1 MKIAT
6 NSETGGDFPVGI
18 KRLEYD
24 IGVDGVRDWGLLL
37 PGKRRDL
44 WMVVLHGHGARGD
57 QLYTRKDIRETWLPE
72 FLNTGAG
79 ILTLNLRGNA
89 WMSPAAAADL
99 HNVLHYLRAEQ
110 GLQKAVFCSGSMGG
124 TGNLIYGVLHPE
136 DVAGIVARG
145 AASDLAGYC
154 NWCRAQTRPILKEI
168 AGAICA
174 AYGAAPEQAPDLF
187 ARHSAQV
194 HADRLA
200 MPVYLAHGGADETIP
215 VAQSRALAEKLS
227 GQAGFCY
234 HEIPGG
240 NHDAPLHDTQG
251 LQWVMERLQPF
262 E

>member
-1 MKIAT
+1 MKIVDF
-6 NSETGGDFPVGI
+6 NSVTGGDFPVGI

-24 IGVDGVRDWGLLL
+24 SGVDGVRDWGLLL
-37 PGKRRDL
+37 PGRRRAL
-44 WMVVLHGHGARGD
+44 WIVVLHGHGARGD

-99 HNVLHYLRAEQ
+99 HDVLNYVRAEQ
-110 GLQKAVFCSGSMGG
+110 GMQKAVFCSGSMGG
-124 TGNLIYGVLHPE
+124 TSNLIYGVLHPD

-145 AASDLAGYC
+145 AASDLASYC
-154 NWCRAQTRPILKEI
+154 KWCRTQTRAILKEI
-168 AGAICA
+168 ADAICA
-174 AYGAAPEQAPDLF
+174 AYGAAPEQAPDMF
-187 ARHSAQV
+187 ARHSALV
-194 HADRLA
+194 NAARLR
-200 MPVYLAHGGADETIP
+200 MSVYLAHGGADATIP

-227 GQAGFCY
+227 GKADFRY

-240 NHDAPLHDTQG
+240 NHDAPLHDMQG
-251 LQWVMERLQPF
+251 LRFVLDRL

>member
-1 MKIAT
+1 MRIVDF
-6 NSETGGDFPVGI
+6 NSVTGGDFPVGI
-18 KRLEYD
+18 KRLAYD
-24 IGVDGVRDWGLLL
+24 SGVDGVRDWGLLL

-89 WMSPAAAADL
+89 WMSPAAAVDL
-99 HNVLHYLRAEQ
+99 HDVLHYLRAEQ

-145 AASDLAGYC
+145 AAADLAGYC
-154 NWCRAQTRPILKEI
+154 NWCRTQTRPILKEI
-168 AGAICA
+168 ADAIYA
-174 AYGAAPEQAPDLF
+174 AYGAAPEQAPDLYR
-187 ARHSAQV
+187 RHSAL
-194 HADRLA
+194 ANAERLT
-200 MPVYLAHGGADETIP
+200 MPVYLSHGGADEIIP
-215 VAQSRALAEKLS
+215 VAQSRELAEKMS
-227 GQAGFCY
+227 GRSNFHY

-240 NHDAPLHDTQG
+240 NHDSPLHDKQG
-251 LQWVMERLQPF
+251 LRFVFDRIE
-262 E
+262 